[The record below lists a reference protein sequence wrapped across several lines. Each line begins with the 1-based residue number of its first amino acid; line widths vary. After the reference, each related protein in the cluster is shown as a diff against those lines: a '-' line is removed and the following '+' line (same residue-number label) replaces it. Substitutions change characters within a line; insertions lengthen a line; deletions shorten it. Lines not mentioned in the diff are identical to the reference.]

1 MNKLAT
7 FRCVLLTGA
16 ILACAAFSG
25 CYRHVVKAS
34 GPTSKSYDVYEPN
47 VPDDQIDGVI
57 FGSGK
62 KKSKN

>member
-1 MNKLAT
+1 MNKLAKLR
-7 FRCVLLTGA
+7 FVLLPGA
-16 ILACAAFSG
+16 VLACAAFGG
-25 CYRHVVKAS
+25 CYSHVVKAS

-62 KKSKN
+62 KKSGK